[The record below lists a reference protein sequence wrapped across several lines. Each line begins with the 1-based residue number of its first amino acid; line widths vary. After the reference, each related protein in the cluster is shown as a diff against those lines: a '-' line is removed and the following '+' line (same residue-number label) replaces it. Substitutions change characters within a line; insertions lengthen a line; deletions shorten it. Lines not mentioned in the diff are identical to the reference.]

1 MSPSDRPDMLDVL
14 AFGPHPDDLELCC
27 GGTLLRL
34 VDAGHAVGLVD
45 LTRGDRGTRGT
56 PEIRMAEAEAA
67 RAAMGVRHRT
77 NLGFPDLGV
86 DARDRAQLRAVVE
99 AIRRHRPRL
108 VLTCSEHDHHPDHV
122 EGAHLVE
129 RAVYVAGL
137 AGFEADGA
145 PFRPARLLFYMGR
158 VVFEPKLIVDITSV
172 WERRKAVAACFH
184 SQFFREPGDPKV
196 TPISEPG
203 FMDQVAARFRHF
215 GSRIGVTYA
224 EPFDLREPFGLLD
237 VDPLVTGEA
246 P

>member
-1 MSPSDRPDMLDVL
+1 LSPSDRLDVL
-14 AFGPHPDDLELCC
+14 AFAPHPDDLELCC

-34 VDAGHAVGLVD
+34 IDAGHKVGLAD

-56 PEIRMAEAEAA
+56 PEIRLVEAEAA
-67 RAAMGVRHRT
+67 RVAMGAHLRT

-86 DARDRAQLRAVVE
+86 DARDRAQLRKVVE

-122 EGAHLVE
+122 EAAHLVE
-129 RAVYVAGL
+129 RGVYVAGL
-137 AGFEADGA
+137 AGFDADGE

-158 VVFEPKLIVDITSV
+158 VVFEPKLIVDVSEV
-172 WERRKAVAACFH
+172 WERRMAVASCFR
-184 SQFFREPGDPKV
+184 SQFFREPDDPKV

-224 EPFDLREPFGLLD
+224 EPFDLREPFGLMD
-237 VDPLVTGEA
+237 VGPLLQGVS